1 MTDEMKKN
9 LELRGKIIDLGYSI
23 SGDID
28 HGECF
33 YDVDMLN
40 DFCKSLDRMKEL
52 ASDYYISNKKELD
65 ED

>member
-1 MTDEMKKN
+1 MTDKMKKN
-9 LELRGKIIDLGYSI
+9 LELRGKIIDLGCEI

-33 YDVDMLN
+33 YDEDMLK

-52 ASDYYISNKKELD
+52 ASDYYDSNRKELNK
-65 ED
+65 E